1 MMALWR
7 FYIFVRFIW
16 PYGGGRALAHEC
28 AVPHP
33 KEVEGGDD

>member
-1 MMALWR
+1 MMWYWR
-7 FYIFVRFIW
+7 QYIFVRFIW

-33 KEVEGGDD
+33 NEVESKDE